1 LLDELIRG
9 VPPGSMGL
17 VLQPYWTPGPELE
30 TYAKGSIIGF
40 GDIHTRAHL
49 YRAIIEGL
57 AFALK
62 EGAQLTE
69 RKNRVPITRVR
80 ASGGG
85 SQSNEIMQ
93 VTADV
98 FGLPVQRPHTHE
110 TAVVGAAI
118 DAAVGLKL
126 FPDFPHAVGA
136 MTRVRDVFDPIPGHV
151 ELYRKLYERVYLK
164 MYKQLLPLFEEIQA
178 ITGYPE

>member
-1 LLDELIRG
+1 
-9 VPPGSMGL
+9 MGL
-17 VLQPYWTPGPELE
+17 VLQPYWTPGPELAS
-30 TYAKGSIIGF
+30 YAKGSIIGF

-69 RKNRVPITRVR
+69 GKNQVAMIQVR

-85 SQSNEIMQ
+85 SQSDAIMQ

-98 FGLPVQRPHTHE
+98 FALPAQRPHTHE
-110 TAVVGAAI
+110 TSVVGAAI

-126 FPDFPHAVGA
+126 FPDFERAVGA
-136 MTRVRDVFDPIPGHV
+136 MTRVRDIFEPIENNVGI
-151 ELYRKLYERVYLK
+151 YRELYERVYLK
-164 MYKQLLPLFEEIQA
+164 MYRRLLPLFKEIQR